1 MKTTVS
7 SVFDNNEFL
16 SFYILSLT
24 IGEIKIIQ
32 KKFCQQKNQSFQL
45 KYFTKFKL
53 ISLVLKIESPA
64 ATSCVH
70 SCVLVTWTG
79 ETRFEQDL
87 NILYQ
92 PDTSTSLQRFS
103 SNIEDFYKLHTYR
116 QVPRKISIRKNKIW
130 KYILIIFTW

>member
-32 KKFCQQKNQSFQL
+32 KKFCQQKNKSFQL

-70 SCVLVTWTG
+70 SC
-79 ETRFEQDL
+79 
-87 NILYQ
+87 
-92 PDTSTSLQRFS
+92 
-103 SNIEDFYKLHTYR
+103 EDQCPGDMER
-116 QVPRKISIRKNKIW
+116 GDKI
-130 KYILIIFTW
+130 